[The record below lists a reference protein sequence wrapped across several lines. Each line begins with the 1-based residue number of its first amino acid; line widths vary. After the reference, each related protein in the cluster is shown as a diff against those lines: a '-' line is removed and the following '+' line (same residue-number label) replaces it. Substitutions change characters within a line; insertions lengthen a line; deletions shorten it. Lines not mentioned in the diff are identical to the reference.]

1 MSGRAGPR
9 RRPGNSRRPSSRASG
24 HGGFLSGPCLG
35 ARTLPVAFLCCF
47 LWSLYQPTAAW
58 SGGEKHPPD
67 GATQTIVPP
76 ERRITDSEARR
87 ALADVEA
94 MLGHAEKCRDLY
106 ARVLAEAG
114 RPEHVLLQFADRM
127 NTWGDFYQA
136 EEIYRGHLRRSPQD
150 DLVWLKLASL
160 LRSCERYEEAEEIY
174 RRLILESPKN
184 EAALLGLARVK
195 RLQWQLDE
203 AGQYTERLLEI
214 RQRDPEGLLLKAEIA
229 LLRNQREEAFEVYS
243 RLRAHSSHL
252 VPALL
257 GMGKVRLEQGDP
269 QEAGA
274 FFEQARDLDPESVE
288 ARFYCAGPEKR
299 ETEAFMETLL
309 EEQAEPP
316 ATLGKWAELYASQGS
331 NKAAIRCYEASL
343 EQDPDY
349 FPSQIGLA
357 EILAVDHQ
365 YEQALRAFE
374 DSASTFSKNRKILIG
389 RARTLAWAQR
399 YEESLAL
406 YDRIQAIS
414 PSDPVPLREKAR
426 AAAWGKR
433 MDEALGIYEQLLV
446 PPVDQRLA
454 SAVALTAAESENE
467 PLREE
472 ASILAEGAKKGS
484 VYQGYEAFSKA
495 FETLKADLHSRTR
508 KRIAQELIRLL
519 PAYNIQKGV
528 SLEKQAKHLA
538 WDLRFSRAL
547 QAYEE
552 LTRFDPGNLEA
563 LMDHARVQCVLGLCD
578 REARTYRELL
588 EMDPRHELARQALNR
603 LEIQRSPSLTPRY
616 SMWNESGRDRLSA
629 MERHRLD
636 LVLEVPVDCR
646 FNMRVMGHHWI
657 ERPGYSRES
666 FAADGFT
673 LALDA
678 TLTPCI
684 EGEVAWTRK
693 DYRDEGLDTRD
704 TGYARLWANLRD
716 AAKVGVGYER
726 TDELYNLFGLEQGI
740 QADAWWLSISSHI
753 TRKLEVGGKAR
764 YLSYNDH
771 NTGRHYLLEAGY
783 ALTDHPR
790 LFKVAG
796 FVEHRDTEEQNAYHY
811 QGEELVNITH
821 PYWTPAD
828 YYTGGIRFEWRHD
841 LSEILLCR
849 SKTHEYNLE
858 LTLATDTEHNP
869 SVQLTGGWH
878 WDFLDEW
885 ALEVQ
890 GLIHR
895 SDLWDAEGLWAN
907 ISYRF

>member
-1 MSGRAGPR
+1 MGPR
-9 RRPGNSRRPSSRASG
+9 SGAS
-24 HGGFLSGPCLG
+24 
-35 ARTLPVAFLCCF
+35 TVPVALVCF
-47 LWSLYQPTAAW
+47 FFWSLYQPTAAW
-58 SGGEKHPPD
+58 TGGEENAPSSL
-67 GATQTIVPP
+67 TQTIVPS

-87 ALADVEA
+87 ALAEVEA

-114 RPEHVLLQFADRM
+114 NPEHVLLQFADRM

-136 EEIYRGHLRRSPQD
+136 EEIYRGHLRHSPQD
-150 DLVWLKLASL
+150 ERVWLKLASL
-160 LRSCERYEEAEEIY
+160 LRSCERHEEAEGIY
-174 RRLILESPKN
+174 RRLILESSKN

-203 AGQYTERLLEI
+203 AGRYTERLLEI
-214 RQRDPEGLLLKAEIA
+214 RPRDPEGLLLKAEIA
-229 LLRNQREEAFEVYS
+229 LLGNRREQAFEVYS
-243 RLRAHSSHL
+243 RLGADSSHM

-269 QEAGA
+269 QKAGV
-274 FFEQARDLDPESVE
+274 FFELARDLDPESVE
-288 ARFYCAGPEKR
+288 ARFYCTGPERR
-299 ETEAFMETLL
+299 ETDDFLETLL
-309 EEQAEPP
+309 EEGAESP
-316 ATLGKWAELYASQGS
+316 ATLARWAQLYASQGR
-331 NKAAIRCYEASL
+331 NKAAVRCYEASL
-343 EQDPDY
+343 EQDPEY

-357 EILAVDHQ
+357 ETLAVDHQ
-365 YEQALRAFE
+365 YDRALRAFE
-374 DSASTFSKNRKILIG
+374 GPATTFAKNRKILMG

-406 YDRIQAIS
+406 YDRIHTLS

-426 AAAWGKR
+426 TAAWGKR
-433 MDEALGIYEQLLV
+433 MDAALQTYELLLA

-454 SAVALTAAESENE
+454 SAVTSTAVESKNE
-467 PLREE
+467 PLRKE
-472 ASILAEGAKKGS
+472 ASILEDRAEKGS
-484 VYQGYEAFSKA
+484 VYQGYEVFSQAFQA
-495 FETLKADLHSRTR
+495 LKADLPSRTR
-508 KRIAQELIRLL
+508 KRIEQELIRLL
-519 PAYNIQKGV
+519 PAYNIQKGA

-552 LTRFDPGNLEA
+552 LTGFAPGNPEA
-563 LMDHARVQCVLGLCD
+563 LLDLAQVQCVLGLCN
-578 REARTYRELL
+578 REEQTYQSLL
-588 EMDPRHELARQALNR
+588 EMDPQHNLVRKAMKR
-603 LEIQRSPSLTPRY
+603 LEIQQSPSLTPRY
-616 SMWNESGRDRLSA
+616 SLWNESGRDRLSA
-629 MERHRLD
+629 MERHRVD
-636 LVLEVPVDCR
+636 MALEVPVDCR
-646 FNMRVMGHHWI
+646 FNMRVIGHHWI
-657 ERPGYSRES
+657 ERPGYARES

-673 LALDA
+673 LAADA
-678 TLTPCI
+678 TLNPWL

-693 DYRDEGLDTRD
+693 DYRDQGLDTRN
-704 TGYARLWANLRD
+704 TGHARLWANLRD

-740 QADAWWLSISSHI
+740 QADAWWLGISSHI
-753 TRKLEVGGKAR
+753 TRKLELRGKAR

-796 FVEHRDTEEQNAYHY
+796 FVEHRDTEKQNAYHY

-821 PYWTPAD
+821 PYWTPED
-828 YYTGGIRFEWRHD
+828 YYTGGIRLEWRHD

-869 SVQLTGGWH
+869 SVQLAGGWH